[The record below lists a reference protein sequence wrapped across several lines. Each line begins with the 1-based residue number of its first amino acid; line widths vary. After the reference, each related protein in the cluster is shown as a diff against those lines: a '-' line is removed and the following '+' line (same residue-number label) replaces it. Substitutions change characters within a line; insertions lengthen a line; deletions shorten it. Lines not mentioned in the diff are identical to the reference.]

1 MIELI
6 FVLEGL
12 GFITRIS
19 KKKFIY
25 TGFTGMLSRIIEISY
40 YNVLKIPIERDNWLF
55 SDEFI
60 LEGRKHS
67 IRYPVFL
74 GLFYQ
79 ELLGIIFTQTT
90 RTINRDAIEKLIDSM
105 AV

>member
-1 MIELI
+1 
-6 FVLEGL
+6 
-12 GFITRIS
+12 
-19 KKKFIY
+19 
-25 TGFTGMLSRIIEISY
+25 MLSRIIEISY

-79 ELLGIIFTQTT
+79 ELLGIIFT
-90 RTINRDAIEKLIDSM
+90 
-105 AV
+105 